1 MRNSFKRA
9 LTLFKYLFIIF
20 SIGYW
25 IYMIIDDW
33 VFIEEYWDTNWLEYI
48 QIWTMYFIAY
58 ILAFS
63 FYYWLT
69 TSVVILI
76 YHKLIKRAG

>member
-1 MRNSFKRA
+1 MKNSFKKA
-9 LTLFKYLFIIF
+9 LGLFKYLLILF
-20 SIGYW
+20 SIVYW
-25 IYMIIDDW
+25 IYVVIDDW
-33 VFIEEYWDTNWLEYI
+33 NFIEEYWDTNWLEYI

-63 FYYWLT
+63 FYYWLA

-76 YHKLIKRAG
+76 YHKLIKRTG